1 MLILIPLKEVGL
13 NMDSTR
19 KIRLKRKND
28 LKQKVWNYMRRNKR
42 FRVGDIMMILEVR
55 DGTIRPIMWAL
66 ESAKYIRIENEAQEY
81 KDRIYTFVKDTGIK
95 SPSIINGDIY
105 DHNTKEEFKLQK
117 QPTSYRMR
125 LKLLKA
131 MSLPLMTKDEIAKSA
146 EVSITG
152 GWAKQEFLYLN
163 IKGAI
168 ARTNPIQRREK
179 EILFTVNKEKRDELI
194 RDIEESLRPVRTA

>member
-1 MLILIPLKEVGL
+1 
-13 NMDSTR
+13 MDSTR

-28 LKQKVWNYMRRNKR
+28 LKQKIWNYMRRNKR

-55 DGTIRPIMWAL
+55 AGTIRPLMWAL
-66 ESAKYIRIENEAQEY
+66 KSAQYIRLENEAQEY
-81 KDRIYTFVKDTGIK
+81 KDRIYTFIKDTGIK
-95 SPSIINGDIY
+95 SPSIVNGDIY

-117 QPTSYRMR
+117 QPTAYRMR

-131 MSLPLMTKDEIAKSA
+131 MACPLMTKNEIAKDA
-146 EVSITG
+146 EVSIAG

-163 IKGAI
+163 LKGAI
-168 ARTNPIQRREK
+168 ARTNPVQRREK

-194 RDIEESLRPVRTA
+194 RDIEACLRPVRTA